1 MQMQNFEELKSLLS
15 EPKRIVLLPHRNPD
29 GDAIGSTLA
38 MRLYLSKLGH
48 SCEVISPNDF
58 PKFLKWME
66 GAKDIQIAEYNPGH
80 SRRTIEKAELIFLLD
95 FNTTARIDEV
105 GEWLDRSE
113 APKVLI
119 DHHQEPDQFD
129 FMYSDVEMPA
139 TCQMVYKFIESMGHL
154 DLIDVSLAE
163 CIYTGILTDTGGFR
177 YRTTS
182 AETHRI
188 VANLLEKGLNLD
200 KIYNEVYDNQ
210 SVGRLKLLGVTLD
223 SLIAMPDYRTAYMKL
238 TRAEQAEYG
247 MQKGDTE
254 GFVNYGLGINNN
266 VLSVFFIED
275 QQHDFIKISFRSKGG
290 FDVNQFARKHFN
302 GGGHISAA
310 GGRSD
315 LGMEETIEKFVKIL
329 EGYKQELEEVE
340 I

>member
-1 MQMQNFEELKSLLS
+1 MQMRNFEELKSLLS

-275 QQHDFIKISFRSKGG
+275 QQRDFIKISFRSKGG

>member
-1 MQMQNFEELKSLLS
+1 MQMRNFEELKSLLS

-139 TCQMVYKFIESMGHL
+139 TCQMVYKFIEAMGHL

-275 QQHDFIKISFRSKGG
+275 QQRDFIKISFRSKGG

>member
-113 APKVLI
+113 AYKVLI

-139 TCQMVYKFIESMGHL
+139 TCQMVYKFIEAMGHL
-154 DLIDVSLAE
+154 DLIDVRLAE

-223 SLIAMPDYRTAYMKL
+223 SLIALPDYRTAYMKL
-238 TRAEQAEYG
+238 TRAEQADYG

-275 QQHDFIKISFRSKGG
+275 QQQDFIKISFRSKGG

>member
-1 MQMQNFEELKSLLS
+1 M
-15 EPKRIVLLPHRNPD
+15 
-29 GDAIGSTLA
+29 
-38 MRLYLSKLGH
+38 
-48 SCEVISPNDF
+48 
-58 PKFLKWME
+58 
-66 GAKDIQIAEYNPGH
+66 
-80 SRRTIEKAELIFLLD
+80 
-95 FNTTARIDEV
+95 
-105 GEWLDRSE
+105 
-113 APKVLI
+113 LI

-139 TCQMVYKFIESMGHL
+139 TCQMVYKFIEAMGHL
-154 DLIDVSLAE
+154 NLIDVRLAE

-223 SLIAMPDYRTAYMKL
+223 SLIALPDYRTAYMKL
-238 TRAEQAEYG
+238 TRAEQAVYG

>member
-139 TCQMVYKFIESMGHL
+139 TCQMVYKFIESMEHL

-223 SLIAMPDYRTAYMKL
+223 SLIALPDYRTAYMKL
-238 TRAEQAEYG
+238 TRAEQADYG

-275 QQHDFIKISFRSKGG
+275 QQQDFIKISFRSKGG

>member
-66 GAKDIQIAEYNPGH
+66 GANDIQIAEYNPGH

-113 APKVLI
+113 AYKVLI

-139 TCQMVYKFIESMGHL
+139 TCQMVYKFIEAMGHL
-154 DLIDVSLAE
+154 NLIDVSLAE

-223 SLIAMPDYRTAYMKL
+223 SLIALPDYRTAYMKL
-238 TRAEQAEYG
+238 TRAEQADYG

>member
-139 TCQMVYKFIESMGHL
+139 TCQMVYKFIEAMGHL

>member
-139 TCQMVYKFIESMGHL
+139 TCQMVYKFIEAMGHL

-223 SLIAMPDYRTAYMKL
+223 SLIALPDYRTAYMKL
-238 TRAEQAEYG
+238 TRAEQADYG

-275 QQHDFIKISFRSKGG
+275 QQRDFIKISFRSKGG

>member
-139 TCQMVYKFIESMGHL
+139 TCQMVYKFIEAMGHL

-238 TRAEQAEYG
+238 TRAEQADYG

-275 QQHDFIKISFRSKGG
+275 QQQDFIKISFRSKGG

>member
-48 SCEVISPNDF
+48 SCEVVSPNDF

-139 TCQMVYKFIESMGHL
+139 TCQMVYKFIEAMGHL

-223 SLIAMPDYRTAYMKL
+223 SLIALPDYRTAYMKL

>member
-48 SCEVISPNDF
+48 SCEVVSPNDF

-139 TCQMVYKFIESMGHL
+139 TCQMVYKFIEAMGHL

-223 SLIAMPDYRTAYMKL
+223 SLIALPDYRTAYMKL

-275 QQHDFIKISFRSKGG
+275 QQQDFIKISFRSKGG

>member
-139 TCQMVYKFIESMGHL
+139 TCQMVYKFIESMEHL

-223 SLIAMPDYRTAYMKL
+223 SLIALPDYRTAYMKL
-238 TRAEQAEYG
+238 TRAEQADYG

-275 QQHDFIKISFRSKGG
+275 QQRDFIKISFRSKGG

>member
-139 TCQMVYKFIESMGHL
+139 TCQMVYKFIEAMGHL

-223 SLIAMPDYRTAYMKL
+223 SLIALPDYRTAYMKL
-238 TRAEQAEYG
+238 TRAEQADYG

-329 EGYKQELEEVE
+329 EGYKQKLEEVE

>member
-238 TRAEQAEYG
+238 TRAEQADYG

-275 QQHDFIKISFRSKGG
+275 QQRDFIKISFRSKGG

>member
-113 APKVLI
+113 AYKVLI

-139 TCQMVYKFIESMGHL
+139 TCQMVYKFIEAMGHL
-154 DLIDVSLAE
+154 NLIDVSLAE

-188 VANLLEKGLNLD
+188 VANLLEKGLDLD

-223 SLIAMPDYRTAYMKL
+223 SLIALPDYRTAYMKL
-238 TRAEQAEYG
+238 TRAEQADYG

-275 QQHDFIKISFRSKGG
+275 QQRDFIKISFRSKGG

>member
-1 MQMQNFEELKSLLS
+1 MQNFEELKSLLS

-139 TCQMVYKFIESMGHL
+139 TCQMVYKFIEAMGHL

-223 SLIAMPDYRTAYMKL
+223 SLIALPDYRTAYMKL
-238 TRAEQAEYG
+238 TRAEQADYG

-275 QQHDFIKISFRSKGG
+275 QQQDFIKISFRSKGG

>member
-238 TRAEQAEYG
+238 TRAEQADYG

>member
-139 TCQMVYKFIESMGHL
+139 TCQMVYKFIEAMGHL

-223 SLIAMPDYRTAYMKL
+223 SLIALPDYRTAYMKL
-238 TRAEQAEYG
+238 TRAEQADYG

>member
-139 TCQMVYKFIESMGHL
+139 TCQMVYKFIEAMGHL

-223 SLIAMPDYRTAYMKL
+223 SLIALPDYRTAYMKL
-238 TRAEQAEYG
+238 TRAEQADYG

-275 QQHDFIKISFRSKGG
+275 QQQDFIKISFRSKGG